1 MNLLPCIE
9 KVLIINYMTQLT
21 IYFFLNNFLC
31 VFDKCGLFTLA
42 IFSNSVSGVL
52 LDDGKSRVEK
62 SYIKSRGHI
71 KKSRVIY
78 KKSEVVFLKYFMV
91 FIGEGRHWRAK

>member
-1 MNLLPCIE
+1 
-9 KVLIINYMTQLT
+9 MTQLT

-31 VFDKCGLFTLA
+31 VFDKCGLLTLSLA

-52 LDDGKSRVEK
+52 LEGRGWEVEGRK
-62 SYIKSRGHI
+62 IIY

-78 KKSEVVFLKYFMV
+78 KKYKKSGVVFLKYFMV
-91 FIGEGRHWRAK
+91 FIVKGRNLRPK

>member
-21 IYFFLNNFLC
+21 IHFFLNNFLG

-52 LDDGKSRVEK
+52 LEGRWREVQGRKII
-62 SYIKSRGHI
+62 Y

-78 KKSEVVFLKYFMV
+78 KKSGVVFLKYFMV
-91 FIGEGRHWRAK
+91 FIVKGRNLRAK

>member
-9 KVLIINYMTQLT
+9 LEKLIINYMTQLT

-42 IFSNSVSGVL
+42 IFSNSVSGFL
-52 LDDGKSRVEK
+52 LEGRGWKVESRYNTLWFLLSRVEIAGK
-62 SYIKSRGHI
+62 II
-71 KKSRVIY
+71 C
-78 KKSEVVFLKYFMV
+78 LML
-91 FIGEGRHWRAK
+91 

>member
-1 MNLLPCIE
+1 MKPYKLNLYKQNINVTTYELWCLMNLLSCIE

-21 IYFFLNNFLC
+21 IYFFLDNFLC

-52 LDDGKSRVEK
+52 L
-62 SYIKSRGHI
+62 
-71 KKSRVIY
+71 
-78 KKSEVVFLKYFMV
+78 
-91 FIGEGRHWRAK
+91 EGRGWEVEGRKRQHELHL

>member
-1 MNLLPCIE
+1 MSYSVLYMNVLPCIE

-42 IFSNSVSGVL
+42 IFRVSVKNGNRN
-52 LDDGKSRVEK
+52 DRIRKRPKPE
-62 SYIKSRGHI
+62 IP
-71 KKSRVIY
+71 
-78 KKSEVVFLKYFMV
+78 
-91 FIGEGRHWRAK
+91 A

>member
-1 MNLLPCIE
+1 MNLLSCIE

-21 IYFFLNNFLC
+21 IYFFLDNFLC

-52 LDDGKSRVEK
+52 LEGRGWEVEGRKIIYRKSRV
-62 SYIKSRGHI
+62 
-71 KKSRVIY
+71 VY
-78 KKSEVVFLKYFMV
+78 KKSGVVFLKYFMV
-91 FIGEGRHWRAK
+91 FIVERRNLRAK

>member
-9 KVLIINYMTQLT
+9 KVLIINYMAQLT

-42 IFSNSVSGVL
+42 IFSNSVSGFL
-52 LDDGKSRVEK
+52 LEGRGWEARVEK
-62 SYIKSRGHI
+62 SYIKNRG
-71 KKSRVIY
+71 SY
-78 KKSEVVFLKYFMV
+78 
-91 FIGEGRHWRAK
+91 

>member
-9 KVLIINYMTQLT
+9 KVLIINYMAQLR

-42 IFSNSVSGVL
+42 IFSNSVSGFL
-52 LDDGKSRVEK
+52 LEGRGWEVEGRKIIYKESRV
-62 SYIKSRGHI
+62 ILKSRGSYI
-71 KKSRVIY
+71 
-78 KKSEVVFLKYFMV
+78 MV
-91 FIGEGRHWRAK
+91 GDFIHSGW